1 MNINYIWLRDETK
14 VDELVALFLNNTT
27 EEYITYIEIQEGRA
41 DQDGTWSANLRDTLQ
56 HQFYVAILKGNIL
69 VAIDIDKDTILGFI
83 SVLYNEDNIIIVED
97 IVSTQKG
104 IGTELLS
111 IIEEKAR
118 RFGYK
123 TIIGDVGPNNERAKK
138 FMEAN
143 GYTART
149 IVYTKNI

>member
-1 MNINYIWLRDETK
+1 MINYIWLRDETK
-14 VDELVALFLNNTT
+14 IDELVDLFLKNTT
-27 EEYITYIEIQEGRA
+27 EEYITHIEIQEGRA
-41 DQDGTWSANLRDTLQ
+41 DEDGTWSANLRDTLKF
-56 HQFYVAILKGNIL
+56 QFYVAIKKNNIL

-83 SVLYNEDNIIIVED
+83 SVLYNEDNIITIED

-111 IIEEKAR
+111 VIEEKAR
-118 RFGYK
+118 RYDYK
-123 TIIGDVGPNNERAKK
+123 TIVGDVGPNNERAKR

-143 GYTART
+143 GYTAKT